1 VNLLRITLAV
11 AVAAAGAMF
20 GATAPGASAQSPADD
35 GPGGPILV
43 VADPADPFGRYY
55 GEILRAEGLNEFD
68 VIDKQDLSAASLET
82 HQAVL
87 LAQTSLT
94 DAQAALLTTW
104 VQDGGNLIAMRPDAR
119 LNGLLGLGAGGG
131 ALSNAYLKVA
141 TGSPPGAGITA
152 DTMQFHGTA
161 DLRSLAGATSVATLY
176 SSATTATTAPAVTL
190 RSVGPA
196 DGQTAAFTYDLA
208 RSVVGTRQGNVAWAG
223 QKRDGEDGPIRS
235 DDLFFPNWL
244 DFAKVRIPQADE
256 QQRLLAN
263 LLTRMTRDRTPLPRF
278 WYLPRGEKA
287 AVVMSGDDHGHGGT
301 IGQFDTFKADS
312 AAGCSVADW
321 QCVRATS
328 YVYSNTPITSAQA
341 QAYQSEG
348 FEIAP
353 HLSTNCADFTPQSLQ
368 DAWDAQLPD
377 FLASWPKLAAP
388 RTNRTHCIAWSD
400 WASEP
405 KVELANGVRL
415 DLNYYY
421 WPAAWVQDRP
431 GMFTG
436 SGFPMHFADADGSL
450 IDVYQATT
458 QLTDESGID
467 IATHIAALLDGA
479 LGSDGYYGVFAANM
493 HTDDPVHPGA
503 DAIVAAAQ
511 ARGVPVISA
520 AQLLTWLDGRNGS
533 SFQGVRFGAGL
544 LRFSVDRAPG
554 ANGLQAMVPVTAASG
569 ALTQLTRNG
578 VAVPTSV
585 RTVKGID
592 YAVFDAAAGDYV
604 AAYGGA
610 DGTPPETTIDAATIT
625 GDHARLTFSASEAGA
640 RFECQLDGGG
650 FHACASPAE
659 YAGLAVGLHTFA
671 VRATDLAG
679 NVDPTPAL
687 RTFSVTTGSSA
698 GGGSS
703 ATTSVVDR
711 SAPRVKLAKR
721 SVRVSRNGIATLRLT
736 CPSDEVRCSV
746 DLSLRRGGRRLAHGT
761 VTVRGGKS
769 ANVALHLTNS
779 ARKQLARARTLLVQA
794 SAIARDAAGNRA
806 TTTTRIHLLAP
817 RKR

>member
-1 VNLLRITLAV
+1 MNLLRITLAV

-20 GATAPGASAQSPADD
+20 GTTVPASAQSAVGE

-43 VADPADPFGRYY
+43 VADPGDPYGRYY
-55 GEILRAEGLNEFD
+55 AEILRAEGLNEFD
-68 VIDKQDLSAASLET
+68 VIDKQNLSAASLET
-82 HQAVL
+82 HQAAL

-94 DAQAALLTTW
+94 DAQASLLTTW
-104 VQDGGNLIAMRPDAR
+104 VQDGGNLIAMRPDSR
-119 LNGLLGLGAGGG
+119 LNGLLGLGAGTGTL
-131 ALSNAYLKVA
+131 ANAYLKVA

-161 DLRSLAGATSVATLY
+161 DLRSLAGARSVATLY
-176 SSATTATTAPAVTL
+176 STATAATTAPAVTL

-196 DGQTAAFTYDLA
+196 GGQAAAFTYDLA
-208 RSVVGTRQGNVAWAG
+208 RSIVATRQGDVTAAG

-263 LLTRMTRDRTPLPRF
+263 LLTQVTLDRTPLPRF

-312 AAGCSVADW
+312 PAGCSVADW

-328 YVYSNTPITSAQA
+328 YVYSNTPITNAQA

-353 HLSTNCADFTPQSLQ
+353 HLSTNCGDFTPQSLR

-377 FLASWPKLAAP
+377 FLATWPGLAAP

-405 KVELANGVRL
+405 KVELVNGVRL

-421 WPAAWVQDRP
+421 WPAAWVQNRP

-436 SGFPMHFADADGSL
+436 SGFPMRFADADGSL

-467 IATHIAALLDGA
+467 IAAHIAALLDGA
-479 LGSDGYYGVFAANM
+479 LGSDGYYGVFTANM

-503 DAIVAAAQ
+503 DAIVAAAH

-533 SFQGVRFGAGL
+533 SFQDDRFGGGL
-544 LRFSVDRAPG
+544 LRFSVDRAAG
-554 ANGLQAMVPVTAASG
+554 ANGLQAMVPVAAPSG
-569 ALTQLTRNG
+569 ALTQLTRDG
-578 VAVPTSV
+578 VAVPRSV
-585 RTVKGID
+585 RSVKGVN

-625 GDHARLTFSASEAGA
+625 GDHARMTFSASEAGA
-640 RFECQLDGGG
+640 RFDCQLDGGG

-659 YAGLAVGLHTFA
+659 YTGLAVGFHTFA

-679 NVDPTPAL
+679 NADPTPAVQ
-687 RTFSVTTGSSA
+687 TFSVTAASSA
-698 GGGSS
+698 GAGSS

-711 SAPRVKLAKR
+711 TAPRVKLAKR
-721 SVRVSRNGIATLRLT
+721 TVRVSRKGVATLRLT
-736 CPSDEVRCSV
+736 CPSGEVRCRV
-746 DLSLRRGGRRLAHGT
+746 DLSLRRGGRRVAHGT
-761 VTVRGGKS
+761 VTVRGGES
-769 ANVALHLTNS
+769 ANVALHLTKTT
-779 ARKQLARARTLLVQA
+779 RKQLARAHTLFVQA
-794 SAIARDAAGNRA
+794 SAIARDAAGNTA